1 MLYLCRKQIGIDC
14 TMSEVELILLNEG
27 NKCTLYSIRFASEE
41 NSEYER
47 FYDKF
52 IKDAKLNRDLLRIVQ
67 IIDKIA
73 DVGALERLFRPE
85 GKMKDSVV
93 ALPVLSSKLRLYCLR
108 LSNGILVLGNGGAK
122 KSKTYQ
128 EDDSLRG
135 YVLNLQKFEE
145 LLKEGQLNGTVTV
158 TERTIETDNTFEL

>member
-1 MLYLCRKQIGIDC
+1 
-14 TMSEVELILLNEG
+14 MSEVELILLNEG
-27 NKCTLYSIRFASEE
+27 SRCTLYSIQFTSED

-47 FYDKF
+47 FYAKF
-52 IKDAKLNRDLLRIVQ
+52 IEDAKLNHDLLRIVQ
-67 IIDKIA
+67 IVDKIA
-73 DVGALERLFRPE
+73 DKGALERFFRPE

-108 LSNGILVLGNGGAK
+108 LSNGILILGNGGV
-122 KSKTYQ
+122 KSSQTYE

-145 LLKEGQLNGTVTV
+145 LLKEGKRNGTVTI
-158 TERTIETDNTFEL
+158 TERIIETNNIFDL

>member
-1 MLYLCRKQIGIDC
+1 
-14 TMSEVELILLNEG
+14 MSEVELILLNEG
-27 NKCTLYSIRFASEE
+27 SRCTLYSIQFTSED

-47 FYDKF
+47 FYAKF
-52 IKDAKLNRDLLRIVQ
+52 IEDAKLNHDLLRIVQ
-67 IIDKIA
+67 IVDKIA
-73 DVGALERLFRPE
+73 DKGALERFFRPE

-108 LSNGILVLGNGGAK
+108 LSNSILILGNGGV
-122 KSKTYQ
+122 KSSRTYE

-145 LLKEGQLNGTVTV
+145 LLKEGKRNGTVTI
-158 TERTIETDNTFEL
+158 TERTIETNNIFDL